1 MSMDRDLEFLYEMGC
16 LRFVQRTWKR
26 FLNADF
32 QNLAE
37 HHLRVCWIA
46 MTIARRE
53 GNVNTERIMKMALVH
68 DLAES
73 RTGDVDYLSRQ
84 YTTRDEELGIKD
96 MLKDT
101 SFEAEL
107 FDLWEEYEKRETI
120 ESKIVKD
127 ADNLDVD
134 FEIREQ
140 SVKGLAITEM
150 FAESRKVVRK
160 SLFYTKSGQQMWD
173 AIQKSNPHDWHRNG
187 RNRLNA
193 GDWKQI

>member
-1 MSMDRDLEFLYEMGC
+1 MDRDLEFLYEVGC
-16 LRFVQRTWKR
+16 LRFAQRTWKR

-37 HHLRVCWIA
+37 HHLRVAWIA
-46 MTIARRE
+46 LIIAKRE
-53 GNVNTERIMKMALVH
+53 GVTNTEKIMKMALVH

-84 YTTRDEELGIKD
+84 YTKRDEELGIKD

-101 SFEAEL
+101 EL
-107 FDLWEEYEKRETI
+107 EQEFLSLWEEYEARETI
-120 ESKIVKD
+120 EAKIVKD

-134 FEIREQ
+134 LEVREQ
-140 SVKGLAITEM
+140 ASKGVEIGEM
-150 FAESRKVVRK
+150 FSKDREQLRTKI
-160 SLFYTKSGQQMWD
+160 LFTDTAKQLWD
-173 AIQKSNPHDWHRNG
+173 SIQKSNPHDWHRKG

-193 GDWKQI
+193 GDWSGI